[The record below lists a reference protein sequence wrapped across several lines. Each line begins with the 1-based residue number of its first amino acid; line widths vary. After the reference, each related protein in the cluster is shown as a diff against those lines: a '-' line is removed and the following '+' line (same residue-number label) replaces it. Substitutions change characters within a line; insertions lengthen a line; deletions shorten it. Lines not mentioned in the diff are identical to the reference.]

1 MSAMASSTALTDSIT
16 LGVSLAC
23 PWDKACAFLSDPAH
37 MPQWASGLGG
47 SLTQEDGQWIAE
59 GPLGRVAIR
68 FEPPNDLGVL
78 DHTVTLPDGQQS
90 YNPMRLIR
98 DAGGSACILLFTLL
112 RHPGVRDEQFQADA
126 DWVRKDL
133 ATLKALLDQD

>member
-1 MSAMASSTALTDSIT
+1 MTHHPPPPLTDALT

-23 PWDKACAFLSDPAH
+23 PWDKAYAFLADPGH
-37 MPQWASGLGG
+37 LPRWASGLGDAMR
-47 SLTQEDGQWIAE
+47 QEDGRWIAE

-68 FEPPNDLGVL
+68 FEPHNVLGVL
-78 DHTVTLPDGQQS
+78 DHTVELPDGRQS

-112 RHPGVRDEQFQADA
+112 RQPGVEDEQFEADA
-126 DWVRKDL
+126 AWIRKDL
-133 ATLKALLDQD
+133 AKLKSLLDEA

>member
-1 MSAMASSTALTDSIT
+1 MAAHPSLTDSIT

-23 PWDKACAFLSDPAH
+23 PWDKALAFLAAPAN
-37 MPQWASGLGG
+37 MPRWASGLGD
-47 SLTQEDGQWIAE
+47 SLTQEDGEWIAE

-68 FEPPNDLGVL
+68 FEPSNEFGVL

-90 YNPMRLIR
+90 YNPMRLVR

-112 RHPGVRDEQFQADA
+112 RQPGVTDEQFKADEN
-126 DWVRKDL
+126 WIRKDL
-133 ATLKALLDQD
+133 ATLKTLMDGQ